1 MQRCLP
7 TAHELHVLLVQG
19 MEHYQPWL
27 LHGGSNKWA
36 LHSILNSV
44 TDNLTD
50 NYTTP
55 IQAVIVILTILMAWS
70 SDTFLQGRRWPVLVF
85 ASTSAAIIFLSL
97 ARTPVFPTHRAGRL
111 ILYYLSGFCQA
122 SSSLFWAWTQDTLSG
137 DPATRAF
144 ASGGLNVWAYVAD
157 ATIPLGIFQTV
168 DQPGVVAGNYGAA
181 GFAILHPLTALTL
194 GYVQHTRK
202 QKQVDTDEH
211 SNDNNTFDGQINK
224 SGPTVGTLAV

>member
-1 MQRCLP
+1 
-7 TAHELHVLLVQG
+7 
-19 MEHYQPWL
+19 MEHHQAWL
-27 LHGGSNKWA
+27 LHGGSNKLV
-36 LHSILNSV
+36 LHRIYNTV
-44 TDNLTD
+44 TKTYAD

-55 IQAVIVILTILMAWS
+55 IQAVVVILTILMAWS

-97 ARTPVFPTHRAGRL
+97 ASTPVFPENRAGRWV
-111 ILYYLSGFCQA
+111 LYYLSGFCQA

-157 ATIPLGIFQTV
+157 ATIPLGLFQTV

-181 GFAILHPLTALTL
+181 GFAILHSLTALTL
-194 GYVQHTRK
+194 GYVQHKRK
-202 QKQVDTDEH
+202 QREARTAEH
-211 SNDNNTFDGQINK
+211 SDDNNDTSEDQINK